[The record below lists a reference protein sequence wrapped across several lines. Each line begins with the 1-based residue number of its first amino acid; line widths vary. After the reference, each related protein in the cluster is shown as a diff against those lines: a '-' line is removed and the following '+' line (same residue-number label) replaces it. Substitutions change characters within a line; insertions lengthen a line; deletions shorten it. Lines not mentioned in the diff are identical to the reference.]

1 MSIYKLVYLLNK
13 LVKEI
18 SMKYDDLDEYE
29 RTNAKIMA
37 KIGATNDN
45 QLANFLNYTSKS
57 AIAEWNKK
65 RTIPDK
71 ILRKYYEDTNSID
84 KNDNLI
90 SVNLY
95 KDVYASAG
103 YGTDNSGIRP
113 SKMTFDKEFLREI
126 FNITNFNNLDII
138 RVIGDSMLPY
148 IKDGEYI
155 FVQKNTPVKNGDTII
170 ANIDG
175 ELYVKRYYKIPFEKW
190 IKLESDNTD
199 YPCIN
204 LDSEDKLNSFQI
216 LGIVKS
222 KIKLY

>member
-1 MSIYKLVYLLNK
+1 
-13 LVKEI
+13 
-18 SMKYDDLDEYE
+18 MKYETLEDYE
-29 RTNAKIMA
+29 KAKSVIMA
-37 KIGATNDN
+37 NIGVSNDN
-45 QLANFLNYTSKS
+45 QLANFLEYSSNS
-57 AIAEWNKK
+57 AIVEWNKK
-65 RTIPDK
+65 LTIPDK
-71 ILRKYYEDTNSID
+71 ILRKYYEDTNILKKD
-84 KNDNLI
+84 NDLI

-103 YGTDNSGIRP
+103 YGTTNSELVP
-113 SKMTFDKEFLREI
+113 TKMTFDREFLKEI

-155 FVQKNTPVKNGDTII
+155 FVQKDIQVKNGDTII

-190 IKLESDNTD
+190 IKLESDNPD

-204 LDSEDKLNSFQI
+204 LDTNEKLNSFKI
-216 LGIVKS
+216 IGIVKS

>member
-1 MSIYKLVYLLNK
+1 MDN
-13 LVKEI
+13 KEI
-18 SMKYDDLDEYE
+18 
-29 RTNAKIMA
+29 
-37 KIGATNDN
+37 
-45 QLANFLNYTSKS
+45 
-57 AIAEWNKK
+57 
-65 RTIPDK
+65 
-71 ILRKYYEDTNSID
+71 YEDMKDYFKVSSLEDVALKLGYSKTTASTWRTRGITQAAINKYEIIKS
-84 KNDNLI
+84 KNFIEKDEI
-90 SVNLY
+90 SQITVNLY

-103 YGTDNSGIRP
+103 YGTNNSEIRP

-155 FVQKNTPVKNGDTII
+155 FVQKDTPVKNGDTII

-190 IKLESDNTD
+190 IKLESDNPD

-204 LDSEDKLNSFQI
+204 IDSEDKLNSFQI

>member
-1 MSIYKLVYLLNK
+1 MDN
-13 LVKEI
+13 KEI
-18 SMKYDDLDEYE
+18 
-29 RTNAKIMA
+29 
-37 KIGATNDN
+37 
-45 QLANFLNYTSKS
+45 
-57 AIAEWNKK
+57 
-65 RTIPDK
+65 
-71 ILRKYYEDTNSID
+71 YEDMKDYFKVSSLEDVALKLGYSKTTASTWRTRGITQAAINKYEIIKS
-84 KNDNLI
+84 KNFTEKDDTSQI
-90 SVNLY
+90 TVNLY

-103 YGTDNSGIRP
+103 YGTNNSEIRP

-155 FVQKNTPVKNGDTII
+155 FVQKDTPVKNGDTII

-190 IKLESDNTD
+190 IKLESDNPD

-204 LDSEDKLNSFQI
+204 IDSEDKLNSFQI

>member
-1 MSIYKLVYLLNK
+1 MDN
-13 LVKEI
+13 KEI
-18 SMKYDDLDEYE
+18 
-29 RTNAKIMA
+29 
-37 KIGATNDN
+37 
-45 QLANFLNYTSKS
+45 
-57 AIAEWNKK
+57 
-65 RTIPDK
+65 
-71 ILRKYYEDTNSID
+71 YEDMKDYFKVSSLEDVALKLGYSKTTASTWRTRGITQAAINKYEIIKS
-84 KNDNLI
+84 KNFTEKDEI
-90 SVNLY
+90 SQITVNLY

-103 YGTDNSGIRP
+103 YGTNNSEIRP

-155 FVQKNTPVKNGDTII
+155 FVQKDTPVKNGDTII

-190 IKLESDNTD
+190 IKLESDNPE

-204 LDSEDKLNSFQI
+204 IDSEDKLNSFQI

>member
-1 MSIYKLVYLLNK
+1 
-13 LVKEI
+13 
-18 SMKYDDLDEYE
+18 MKYDDLDEYE
-29 RTNAKIMA
+29 RTKAKIMA
-37 KIGATNDN
+37 KIGVSNDN
-45 QLANFLNYTSKS
+45 QLANFLNYTSNS

-71 ILRKYYEDTNSID
+71 ILQKYYEDTNSID

-103 YGTDNSGIRP
+103 YGTNNSEIRP
-113 SKMTFDKEFLREI
+113 SKRTFDKEFLREI

-155 FVQKNTPVKNGDTII
+155 FVQKDTPVKNGDTII

-190 IKLESDNTD
+190 IKLESDNPD

-204 LDSEDKLNSFQI
+204 IDSEDKLNSFQI

>member
-1 MSIYKLVYLLNK
+1 MDN
-13 LVKEI
+13 KEI
-18 SMKYDDLDEYE
+18 
-29 RTNAKIMA
+29 
-37 KIGATNDN
+37 
-45 QLANFLNYTSKS
+45 
-57 AIAEWNKK
+57 
-65 RTIPDK
+65 
-71 ILRKYYEDTNSID
+71 YEDMKDYFKVSSLEDVALKLGYSKTTASTWRTRGITQAAINKYEIIKS
-84 KNDNLI
+84 KNFTEKDEI
-90 SVNLY
+90 SQITVNLY

-103 YGTDNSGIRP
+103 YGTNNSEIRP

-155 FVQKNTPVKNGDTII
+155 FVQKDTPVKNGDTII

-190 IKLESDNTD
+190 IKLESDNPD

-204 LDSEDKLNSFQI
+204 IDSEDKLNSFQI

>member
-1 MSIYKLVYLLNK
+1 MDN
-13 LVKEI
+13 KEI
-18 SMKYDDLDEYE
+18 
-29 RTNAKIMA
+29 
-37 KIGATNDN
+37 
-45 QLANFLNYTSKS
+45 
-57 AIAEWNKK
+57 
-65 RTIPDK
+65 
-71 ILRKYYEDTNSID
+71 YEDMKDYFKVSSLEDVALKLGYSKTTASTWRTRGITQAAINKYEIIKS
-84 KNDNLI
+84 KNFIEKDEI
-90 SVNLY
+90 SQITVNLY

-103 YGTDNSGIRP
+103 YGTNNSEIRP

-155 FVQKNTPVKNGDTII
+155 FVQKDTPCKNGDTII

-190 IKLESDNTD
+190 IKLESDNPD

-204 LDSEDKLNSFQI
+204 IDSEDKLNSFQI